1 MIKRTIDV
9 SKPSY
14 LSLKN
19 QQLLIDQE
27 GKTVGNIPVEDLGI
41 LILEHPAITITQGV
55 ILACQKKYSFAKIV
69 YLMTSNFLNLTN

>member
-9 SKPSY
+9 SRPSY

-27 GKTVGNIPVEDLGI
+27 GKTVGRVPVEDLGVI
-41 LILEHPAITITQGV
+41 ILEHPGEENALV
-55 ILACQKKYSFAKIV
+55 H
-69 YLMTSNFLNLTN
+69 TSAY